1 MMKSLLIPVLMLLSS
16 AASAQTIFSDSVSTY
31 AQNVGSRV
39 TVQMKSVNGSGSRL
53 SIQKSFTYSNGITT
67 QPFNFQFSGST
78 PYKIT
83 NQFNSTVN
91 TFSNVVPSFK
101 FD

>member
-1 MMKSLLIPVLMLLSS
+1 MMKSILIPLLMLLSS
-16 AASAQTIFSDSVSTY
+16 AASAETVFSNSVSTY

-39 TVQMKSVNGSGSRL
+39 TVQMKSVNGSSARL
-53 SIQKSFTYSNGITT
+53 NIQKPFTYSNGITA
-67 QPFNFQFSGST
+67 QSFSFQFSGST
-78 PYKIT
+78 PFKIT

>member
-1 MMKSLLIPVLMLLSS
+1 MKSLLIPVLMLLSS
-16 AASAQTIFSDSVSTY
+16 AASAQTVFSNSVSTY

-39 TVQMKSVNGSGSRL
+39 TVQMKSVNGSSARL
-53 SIQKSFTYSNGITT
+53 NIQKTFTYNNGITN
-67 QPFNFQFSGST
+67 QSFNFQFSGST